1 MSVCDEDNH
10 FTFGNAQKLVNMTAK
25 YMYLRSYGDSN
36 ERKLFKFC
44 HCPMDGT
51 MIRIVKEKYPKA
63 SFKADY
69 SWSTLENSGDKI
81 LGVYVEFQKY
91 IQDMVQK
98 ERHNRK
104 DEDIIPL
111 DMDFIY
117 WE

>member
-25 YMYLRSYGDSN
+25 YMYLRSYGDPN

-81 LGVYVEFQKY
+81 PGVYVEFQKY